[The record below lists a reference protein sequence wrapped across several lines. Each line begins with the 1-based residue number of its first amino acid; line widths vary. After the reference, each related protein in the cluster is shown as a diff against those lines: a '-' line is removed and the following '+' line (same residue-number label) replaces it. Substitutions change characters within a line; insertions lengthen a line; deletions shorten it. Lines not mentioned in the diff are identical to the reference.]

1 VLVELTEVGHLNRLE
16 GYTAGDEAIRAA
28 GKAVQRAAVL
38 CGGTACRY
46 SGRRLALIAP
56 ATGDEEAN
64 RLASH
69 IGGDL
74 QGGARV
80 AIGCAVWQPGDSGL
94 DVVARARLAVAP
106 APVAAG

>member
-1 VLVELTEVGHLNRLE
+1 MAL
-16 GYTAGDEAIRAA
+16 A
-28 GKAVQRAAVL
+28 

-56 ATGDEEAN
+56 RTNADSAAQ
-64 RLASH
+64 LASM
-69 IGGDL
+69 IAGDL

-80 AIGCAVWQPGDSGL
+80 AVGAATWQPGDSGF

-106 APVAAG
+106 AIVPAG